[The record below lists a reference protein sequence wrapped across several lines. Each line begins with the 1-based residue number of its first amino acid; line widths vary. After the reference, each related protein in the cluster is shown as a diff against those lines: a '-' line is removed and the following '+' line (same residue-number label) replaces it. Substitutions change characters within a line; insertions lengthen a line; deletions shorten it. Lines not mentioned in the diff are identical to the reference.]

1 MTSMTAIHNDTL
13 RRPMYLLVRELNEY
27 LGTTLV
33 AYLANVRSRQQPN
46 RWATEP
52 DDPNHAEP
60 GDEAKQRLQL
70 VAEAFA
76 AIEENDDRFVA
87 RQWLIGANPWFDGQT
102 PAERI
107 REFDAAAVFGA
118 LKAFLEDVGGA

>member
-1 MTSMTAIHNDTL
+1 MTSMAAIHSDTI
-13 RRPMYLLVRELNEY
+13 RRPMYLLVRELNEH

-46 RWATEP
+46 RWAT
-52 DDPNHAEP
+52 DPEDSNHAEP

-70 VAEAFA
+70 AAAVFA

-87 RQWLIGANPWFDGQT
+87 RQWIIGANPRFDGQT

-118 LKAFLEDVGGA
+118 LTAFLGDVGGA